1 MVELVNARGDGLG
14 MAKCSPALL
23 GERRMPDVPEH
34 KSEPDGAAARAVA
47 ICILF
52 TATLALVGCW
62 TTPVANVQPK
72 GSPRLIQSGIAVRP
86 VKERV
91 IVRSIETESR
101 TIVVVSAAHP
111 QPIAYV
117 LGPRVS
123 NFDRIKAGD
132 AVEVTVA
139 RELAV
144 YVLNGDQLPGPG
156 GVNESIAVTA
166 RVLSVDPSYRLL
178 AVQYPDGQ
186 HETFKPGLEAK
197 LEEMEPGDSVVIRA
211 REIVAVRILKT

>member
-1 MVELVNARGDGLG
+1 MKYS
-14 MAKCSPALL
+14 MALI
-23 GERRMPDVPEH
+23 GERRVPDAPEH
-34 KSEPDGAAARAVA
+34 NESKPDGAAAHAVA
-47 ICILF
+47 VCILL
-52 TATLALVGCW
+52 TATLALAGCW

-86 VKERV
+86 VKELV
-91 IVRSIETESR
+91 VVRSIDTQAR
-101 TIVVVSAAHP
+101 TIVVVSTAHA

-132 AVEVTVA
+132 AVEITVA

-144 YVLNGDQLPGPG
+144 YVLNGDQLTGPG

-178 AVQYPDGQ
+178 AVQYPNGR

-197 LEEMEPGDSVVIRA
+197 LQEMEPGDSVVIRT
-211 REIVAVRILKT
+211 REVVAVRIVKA